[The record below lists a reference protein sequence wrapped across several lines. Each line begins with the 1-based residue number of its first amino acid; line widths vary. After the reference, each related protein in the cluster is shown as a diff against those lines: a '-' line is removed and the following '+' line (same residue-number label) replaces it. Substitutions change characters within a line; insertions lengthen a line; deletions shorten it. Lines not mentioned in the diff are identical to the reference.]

1 MTDWVLLNVT
11 HSQSLQKC
19 LTVSAL
25 MTLMAPAIIMAIIS
39 CTIRIFTLSPN
50 TARDQETR
58 SPNIFFF
65 FFSNCGT
72 AQTVIM

>member
-1 MTDWVLLNVT
+1 MTDWVTFRRT

-58 SPNIFFF
+58 SPNIFI